1 MVAVESAISG
11 PRVANCR
18 PEVVVI
24 VQIITRRPPGSLG
37 APGLKGQLKSAKDP
51 LHKLV
56 HRQTLLVG
64 CLFES
69 LRQFQLA

>member
-1 MVAVESAISG
+1 MMAVESAISG

-18 PEVVVI
+18 PEAVVMA
-24 VQIITRRPPGSLG
+24 QTITRRPPGSLG
-37 APGLKGQLKSAKDP
+37 APSLKGQLTSAKNP

-56 HRQTLLVG
+56 HRQTFLVG